1 MLLSLI
7 KLYARFAIKIYCP
20 RIVINKPELLNIDG
34 PVLLAANHPNS
45 FLDGMI
51 LTTLFRQ
58 PVYALARGDAFNHPL
73 ANKILRWLRQLPVY
87 RTREGAENLSANYIT
102 FSACRKVFEK
112 NGIVLIFSEAGC
124 VNEWQLRPLKKG
136 TARLAI
142 SSWQSGINLKVIPVG
157 INYSS
162 FKKFGKTVHIYFGNT
177 ILPQQIAA
185 EPTEAKQLLHFNA
198 ILKKELQKHVYQV
211 TNGNKQTVLK
221 KFDVRLPAI
230 KKAILLLP
238 AVIGFI
244 THFLFFYAVWLVVQF
259 TFKNSDHYD
268 SVLTALVV
276 LLYPLYLILV
286 FILLLPYGL
295 LWAFLSLLI
304 LPFSAWAFMQLRPN

>member
-124 VNEWQLRPLKKG
+124 VNEWQLRPFKKRHG
-136 TARLAI
+136 KARYQQLAKWYQFKSNTVALITARLK
-142 SSWQSGINLKVIPVG
+142 SL
-157 INYSS
+157 
-162 FKKFGKTVHIYFGNT
+162 
-177 ILPQQIAA
+177 
-185 EPTEAKQLLHFNA
+185 AKQFIFILA
-198 ILKKELQKHVYQV
+198 ILFCLSK
-211 TNGNKQTVLK
+211 
-221 KFDVRLPAI
+221 
-230 KKAILLLP
+230 LLP
-238 AVIGFI
+238 S
-244 THFLFFYAVWLVVQF
+244 QQ
-259 TFKNSDHYD
+259 KQSNCC
-268 SVLTALVV
+268 
-276 LLYPLYLILV
+276 ILM
-286 FILLLPYGL
+286 PY
-295 LWAFLSLLI
+295 
-304 LPFSAWAFMQLRPN
+304 

>member
-1 MLLSLI
+1 MYKKILYIPIVMLFSIVLLSII
-7 KLYARFAIKIYCP
+7 KLYARIAIKIYCP
-20 RIVINKPELLNIDG
+20 RIVINKPELLNMNG

-87 RTREGAENLSANYIT
+87 STREGTENLSANYIT
-102 FSACRKVFEK
+102 FSACRKVFQK

-124 VNEWQLRPLKKG
+124 VNEWHLRPLKKG

-142 SSWQSGINLKVIPVG
+142 SSWESGIAVKVIPVG

-162 FKKFGKTVHIYFGNT
+162 FKKFGKSVHLYFGSE
-177 ILPQQIAA
+177 ILPHHIIN

-198 ILKKELQKHVYQV
+198 ILKKELHQYVYEA

-221 KFDVRLPAI
+221 KFEEKNSVAKIVALSLPAI
-230 KKAILLLP
+230 
-238 AVIGFI
+238 IGFI
-244 THFLFFYAVWLVVQF
+244 THFLLFYSVKLVAQF
-259 TFKNSDHYD
+259 TFKHSDHYD
-268 SVLTALVV
+268 SVLTALLV
-276 LLYPLYLILV
+276 LLYLLSYL
-286 FILLLPYGL
+286 
-295 LWAFLSLLI
+295 
-304 LPFSAWAFMQLRPN
+304 